1 MLTLTLSYLTMIKSV
16 IGAVLVA
23 AVTIATTFDAP
34 AQDKAAS
41 MTRGQ
46 KVYNEYCKT
55 CHQANGQGLGAVYPP
70 LAKSDY
76 LTKTP
81 MPQIIKEV
89 VNGKSGKIK
98 VNGKEYNGVM
108 APMPK
113 KYTDED
119 IAGVLTY
126 VYNSWG
132 NKGPVVT
139 VADVKKHKKK

>member
-1 MLTLTLSYLTMIKSV
+1 MMKTF
-16 IGAVLVA
+16 IGAVLTVVFA
-23 AVTIATTFDAP
+23 LVCAGQAV

-41 MTRGQ
+41 MARGQ

-55 CHQANGQGLGAVYPP
+55 CHQANGQGLGTVYPP

-76 LTKTP
+76 LMKTP

-89 VNGKSGKIK
+89 VNGKSGKLK
-98 VNGKEYNGVM
+98 VNGKDYNGVM
-108 APMPK
+108 APLPK

-119 IAGVLTY
+119 IAGVITY

>member
-1 MLTLTLSYLTMIKSV
+1 MMKNIVGLALALAFTTV
-16 IGAVLVA
+16 GATDVL
-23 AVTIATTFDAP
+23 

-41 MTRGQ
+41 MARGQ

-55 CHQANGQGLGAVYPP
+55 CHQATGLGLGTVYPP

-76 LTKTP
+76 LVKTP

-108 APMPK
+108 APLPK

-126 VYNSWG
+126 VYHSWG

>member
-1 MLTLTLSYLTMIKSV
+1 MKTMFGLALT
-16 IGAVLVA
+16 AVFALA
-23 AVTIATTFDAP
+23 FTTEAF

-41 MTRGQ
+41 MARGQ

-55 CHQANGQGLGAVYPP
+55 CHQANGQGLGTVYPP

-76 LTKTP
+76 LTKNP

-108 APMPK
+108 APLPK

>member
-1 MLTLTLSYLTMIKSV
+1 MIRNVITLVALV
-16 IGAVLVA
+16 IGFSIA
-23 AVTIATTFDAP
+23 AQAD
-34 AQDKAAS
+34 DKAKLMA
-41 MTRGQ
+41 RGQ
-46 KVYNEYCKT
+46 QVFTEYCKT

-76 LTKTP
+76 LKSTP

-108 APMPK
+108 APLPK

-119 IAGVLTY
+119 IASVITY
-126 VYNSWG
+126 VYNSFG
-132 NKGPVVT
+132 NSGPTVT

>member
-1 MLTLTLSYLTMIKSV
+1 MIKSV
-16 IGAVLVA
+16 FGAVLIA
-23 AVTIATTFDAP
+23 AVALATTIDAS

-108 APMPK
+108 APLPK

>member
-1 MLTLTLSYLTMIKSV
+1 MIRKMIALVALV
-16 IGAVLVA
+16 IGLTAVVQA
-23 AVTIATTFDAP
+23 D
-34 AQDKAAS
+34 DKAKLMA
-41 MTRGQ
+41 RGQ
-46 KVYNEYCKT
+46 QVFTEYCKT

-76 LTKTP
+76 LKNTP

-108 APMPK
+108 APLPK

-119 IAGVLTY
+119 IASVITY
-126 VYNSWG
+126 VYNSFG
-132 NKGPVVT
+132 NSGPTVT

>member
-1 MLTLTLSYLTMIKSV
+1 MNRFMVFAV
-16 IGAVLVA
+16 IALVFA
-23 AVTIATTFDAP
+23 AQASMAN
-34 AQDKAAS
+34 DKAKLMA
-41 MTRGQ
+41 RGQ
-46 KVYNEYCKT
+46 QVYTEYCKT

-76 LTKTP
+76 LKNTP
-81 MPQIIKEV
+81 MPQIIKEI

-108 APMPK
+108 APLPK

-119 IAGVLTY
+119 IASVITY
-126 VYNSWG
+126 VYNSFG
-132 NKGPVVT
+132 NSGPTVT

>member
-1 MLTLTLSYLTMIKSV
+1 MMKTIFGLALSAVCTFAFSTETL
-16 IGAVLVA
+16 
-23 AVTIATTFDAP
+23 

-41 MTRGQ
+41 MARGQ

-55 CHQANGQGLGAVYPP
+55 CHQATGQGLGTVYPP

-76 LTKTP
+76 LVKTP

-89 VNGKSGKIK
+89 VNGKSGKVK

-108 APMPK
+108 APLPK

>member
-1 MLTLTLSYLTMIKSV
+1 MKTMF
-16 IGAVLVA
+16 GALAIVVGVCFVSASALG
-23 AVTIATTFDAP
+23 
-34 AQDKAAS
+34 QDKAA
-41 MTRGQ
+41 MMKKGE
-46 KVYNEYCKT
+46 KVYTEYCKT

-76 LTKTP
+76 LKNTP
-81 MPQIIKEV
+81 LAQIIKEV

-108 APMPK
+108 APLPK

-119 IAGVLTY
+119 IAAVVTY

-132 NKGPVVT
+132 NSGPTVT

>member
-1 MLTLTLSYLTMIKSV
+1 MKAIIALATGIIMMISLTTVGS
-16 IGAVLVA
+16 
-23 AVTIATTFDAP
+23 
-34 AQDKAAS
+34 AQDKAAL
-41 MTRGQ
+41 MAKGQ

-55 CHQANGQGLGAVYPP
+55 CHQANGQGLGTVYPP

-76 LTKTP
+76 LKNTP
-81 MPQIIKEV
+81 MAQIIKEV

-108 APMPK
+108 APLPK

-119 IAGVLTY
+119 IAGVITY

-132 NKGPVVT
+132 NSGPVVKP
-139 VADVKKHKKK
+139 ADVKKHKKK